1 MPPYSSVYNS
11 NDTQN
16 GAQYRAPGTAVAGQP
31 MQPSQQGVYGQ
42 QQSVPSQQ
50 HQQMSQSHPFPTSG
64 GSRQQMYAVPPA
76 VTANG
81 VNYSGGGGVPNPLLG
96 GAPSAPQG
104 GDKTTDLLRSM
115 YQSRPPQQQTQM
127 NSTIQQQ
134 GQVMQVNN
142 YRTSPPIQQPPPHS
156 VQNAPIQQQ
165 QQQQQHSAYHQNQTH
180 TPINQ
185 QLQPQQNRL
194 GSANVVDL
202 TQQPQSNSRM
212 VNGQPQQYGQQSH
225 QVISQQQ
232 GPQQQLP
239 QQQQQ
244 QQPKQRFHLSPDAKT
259 ALREAVLSAI
269 RNPNGIVDPEC
280 LKRAMQMGLPEKAIL
295 NAAVVA
301 RERDKRN
308 REERARIAAGQ
319 GGQMAHSQQGQV
331 SHQQRPQGHSSQ
343 SQQQHPLSQQGGAVH
358 LSYPQQP
365 PPPPP
370 SNVAPSSA
378 KVQMQHMFPSQ
389 PTNNGPIQ
397 YNPLDQQNRMYT
409 QQQQQQAAR
418 LHQQQQQQQQQS
430 LQRQQQAAQLQR
442 QQQQQQQQQ
451 FQAQQMKIA
460 AQRQSQEEAIKR
472 QRQNQYEQEQK
483 RKMYEDERRRQ
494 EVEAEKRIAEE
505 EARRNAKIVHRMK
518 VWGRTGFG
526 LVVKGYAKGLPQLQ
540 RGQRIGAVIRQSTCG
555 GLSLCSDSESALVGA
570 LQRAGKV
577 EEQPKSHPE
586 NIQKFVD
593 GIRRHLL
600 KQEPPQI
607 EEPPSSEEDKH
618 RIRLMSISSTLIE
631 PTKIHTS
638 LKRIKKQPPRE
649 GKFLDKHIRRARQ
662 QTSDALSKR
671 HKELMKAI
679 LHHQTEFYKFHRLKK
694 NDCAKVARA
703 IRDQL
708 RKAEVA
714 KEKDVENNEK
724 ARIAALRANDMAAYT
739 SLLEDTKNERLK
751 FLLDKTDECMN
762 RISTLLRSRAEE
774 EEEDIK
780 LMGGEG
786 AIKAEFT
793 QESATVGSYYETA
806 HVKNEQVRQPSLL
819 VGGELKEY
827 QLAGLQWLVSLY
839 NNRLNGILADEM
851 GLGKIYQIHLHS
863 LFSSQTFSNTVSVSV
878 IKLHRENDSDHIIDC
893 LPD

>member
-1 MPPYSSVYNS
+1 
-11 NDTQN
+11 
-16 GAQYRAPGTAVAGQP
+16 
-31 MQPSQQGVYGQ
+31 
-42 QQSVPSQQ
+42 
-50 HQQMSQSHPFPTSG
+50 
-64 GSRQQMYAVPPA
+64 MYTVPPA

-81 VNYSGGGGVPNPLLG
+81 VNYGGGGVPNPLGNG

-104 GDKTTDLLRSM
+104 GVKTTDLLRSM
-115 YQSRPPQQQTQM
+115 YQSRPPQQQQTQM
-127 NSTIQQQ
+127 NPAIQQQ

-142 YRTSPPIQQPPPHS
+142 YRTSPPLQQPPPHS
-156 VQNAPIQQQ
+156 VHNAPIQQQ
-165 QQQQQHSAYHQNQTH
+165 QQQQYSAYHQNQTH
-180 TPINQ
+180 TQINQ
-185 QLQPQQNRL
+185 QLQPQQQQRL
-194 GSANVVDL
+194 GTASNVVDL
-202 TQQPQSNSRM
+202 TQQTQSNSRM
-212 VNGQPQQYGQQSH
+212 VNGQSQQYGQQSH
-225 QVISQQQ
+225 QVMSQQQ
-232 GPQQQLP
+232 GPKQLQP
-239 QQQQQ
+239 QQQQQQ

-301 RERDKRN
+301 RDRDKRN
-308 REERARIAAGQ
+308 REERARNAASQ
-319 GGQMAHSQQGQV
+319 SGQMAPNQQGQV

-343 SQQQHPLSQQGGAVH
+343 IQHQQHPLPQQGGAVH
-358 LSYPQQP
+358 PSYPQQP
-365 PPPPP
+365 LPPP

-389 PTNNGPIQ
+389 PTNNGSIQ
-397 YNPLDQQNRMYT
+397 YNPLDQQNRVYT
-409 QQQQQQAAR
+409 QQQQQAAR
-418 LHQQQQQQQQQS
+418 LQQQQQQQTAQLHAQQQQQS

-442 QQQQQQQQQ
+442 QQQQQQQQLSTSQAYQQQ

-460 AQRQSQEEAIKR
+460 AQRQSQEEAMKR
-472 QRQNQYEQEQK
+472 QRQLQYEQEQK

-494 EVEAEKRIAEE
+494 EAEVEKRIAEE

-526 LVVKGYAKGLPQLQ
+526 LVVKGSKGLPQIQ
-540 RGQRIGAVIRQSTCG
+540 KGQRIGAVIRQSTCG

-570 LQRAGKV
+570 LQRVGKV
-577 EEQPKSHPE
+577 EEQPKVHPE
-586 NIQKFVD
+586 NIQKYVD

-600 KQEPPQI
+600 KQPLPQI
-607 EEPPSSEEDKH
+607 EEPPSTEEDK
-618 RIRLMSISSTLIE
+618 RRLRLKSISSTLIE
-631 PTKIHTS
+631 PTKIHTN
-638 LKRIKKQPPRE
+638 LKRLKKQPPRE

-679 LHHQTEFYKFHRLKK
+679 VHHQSEFYKFHRLKK
-694 NDCAKVARA
+694 NECAKVARA

-714 KEKDVENNEK
+714 KEKEGGNNEK

-786 AIKAEFT
+786 AIKAEFM
-793 QESATVGSYYETA
+793 QESATGGSYYETA

-827 QLAGLQWLVSLY
+827 QLSGLQWLVSLY

-851 GLGKIYQIHLHS
+851 GLGKIH
-863 LFSSQTFSNTVSVSV
+863 
-878 IKLHRENDSDHIIDC
+878 
-893 LPD
+893 